1 MYEVIRDFT
10 DLQDNEY
17 PYSVGGEFPRDGL
30 EVSEERLKELSGS
43 QNLQKTP
50 LIKKVVE
57 KQYTKTDI
65 NKMNKASLQEL
76 AAENEIEGAYEMT
89 GEELKEALLS
99 FFGL

>member
-17 PYSVGGEFPRDGL
+17 SYVVGDTFPRDGL

-43 QNLQKTP
+43 QNLQKKP

-57 KQYTKTDI
+57 KQYTKTEI

-76 AAENEIEGAYEMT
+76 AAENEIDGAYEMT
-89 GEELKEALLS
+89 GEELKEVLLS

>member
-17 PYSVGGEFPRDGL
+17 PYSVGDLFPHDGL
-30 EVSEERLKELSGS
+30 EVSEERIKELSSS

-50 LIKKVVE
+50 LIKKVAE

-76 AAENEIEGAYEMT
+76 AVKNEIDGAYEMT
-89 GEELKEALLS
+89 GEELKEALISL
-99 FFGL
+99 FEL